1 MEERVLILTSSIYE
15 SVLLSDALRLHNIHI
30 IGSAHDS
37 ATSENM
43 VRNLNP
49 DVIIIDIGY
58 KHLDYLDFARTQR
71 SLRHHLGLVFLI
83 STPDLRLLGVPESDI
98 PYGSQILLRDTI
110 ADLTIFR
117 DAIRRAHEKAATGR
131 EFEWFG
137 SHSREAHKAM
147 ASSLDELTDAQMET
161 LRLITEGKSNSEIG
175 RIRFVT
181 EKSVE
186 QMVSRIA
193 QQLGIF
199 AARHENLRVLIT
211 REYFDLL
218 STPKYR

>member
-1 MEERVLILTSSIYE
+1 MLERVLILTCKVYE
-15 SVLLSDALRLHNIHI
+15 NTLLADALRLHNVNIV
-30 IGSAHDS
+30 GTAHEI
-37 ATSENM
+37 ATAENM

-49 DVIIIDIGY
+49 DVIIIDIEY
-58 KHLDYLDFARTQR
+58 KHLDYLTFAQNQR
-71 SLRHHLGLVFLI
+71 KLRAHLGFVFLI
-83 STPDLRLLGVPESDI
+83 STPDLRLLGITENAI
-98 PYGSQILLRDTI
+98 PYGSQILLRETI
-110 ADLTIFR
+110 ADIAIVR
-117 DAIRRAHEKAATGR
+117 DAIVRAHEKAPTGR
-131 EFEWFG
+131 EYEWFG
-137 SHSREAHKAM
+137 SRSRDEHKAM

-175 RIRFVT
+175 RIRYVT

-193 QQLGIF
+193 QQLGVI

-211 REYFDLL
+211 REFFDLL